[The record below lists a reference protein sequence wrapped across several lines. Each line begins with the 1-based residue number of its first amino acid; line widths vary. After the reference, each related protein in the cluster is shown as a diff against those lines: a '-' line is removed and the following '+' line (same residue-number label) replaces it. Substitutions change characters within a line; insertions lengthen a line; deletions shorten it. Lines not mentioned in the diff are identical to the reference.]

1 MYNTNEKHRERMY
14 ARLLEFPDSLRDYEI
29 LETLLFFAIPRKDTK
44 PIAKELLN
52 TFGSLQN
59 VLDADPKLLTSVNG
73 VGERTASFI
82 KLQRILQNK
91 IVVHDAK
98 PIKFSPALMK
108 QKLIAEFRSET
119 TEIMRIFFLNKQS
132 HLIGESV
139 FQSQVLDEVKLNLNQ
154 IAKAVIATSPDRV
167 IIAHNHLSGDV
178 SPTTTDDKT
187 TKILFDLFKLHG
199 ALLVDHFIVSGN
211 QIYSYYQ
218 NDRQ

>member
-82 KLQRILQNK
+82 KLQGTRTRNIP
-91 IVVHDAK
+91 VW
-98 PIKFSPALMK
+98 KF
-108 QKLIAEFRSET
+108 T
-119 TEIMRIFFLNKQS
+119 
-132 HLIGESV
+132 
-139 FQSQVLDEVKLNLNQ
+139 
-154 IAKAVIATSPDRV
+154 
-167 IIAHNHLSGDV
+167 
-178 SPTTTDDKT
+178 
-187 TKILFDLFKLHG
+187 
-199 ALLVDHFIVSGN
+199 
-211 QIYSYYQ
+211 
-218 NDRQ
+218 